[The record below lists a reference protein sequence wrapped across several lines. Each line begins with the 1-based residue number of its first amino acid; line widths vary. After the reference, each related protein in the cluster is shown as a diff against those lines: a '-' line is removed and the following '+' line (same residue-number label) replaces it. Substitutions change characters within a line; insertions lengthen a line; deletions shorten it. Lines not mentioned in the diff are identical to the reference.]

1 MIPASTAG
9 PRTAVRRAARR
20 QAWPI
25 LAGGIGLILL
35 AQVVAP
41 VAAPLFDG
49 LIVLGPYHYLNPAT
63 GQTGAPTS
71 AKVSEGLVGGASPG
85 FNAATG
91 ETPPQ
96 AQLIAAPG
104 AFALGPGSTSVTV
117 TIDPVAPAGPS
128 TLGPILGN
136 VYRFAVRDQ
145 SGLALA
151 TTPGIEVTL
160 VLRAPD
166 ATSEASF
173 ATYLNGRWSSVA
185 SSPSG
190 TPAFFIAT
198 TGGSGDYAL
207 VASGSGFGFL
217 EAGALTL
224 LVTIVLAAAGFFL
237 IRRRRGAQASLA
249 ASLAATAR
257 RPRTPS
263 RSAPPPPAGQ
273 ANRRKRKRR

>member
-1 MIPASTAG
+1 MT
-9 PRTAVRRAARR
+9 RRRAWA
-20 QAWPI
+20 I
-25 LAGGIGLILL
+25 VAGGIGLILL
-35 AQVVAP
+35 AQIVAP

-49 LIVLGPYHYLNPAT
+49 LVVLGPYHYLNPAA

-71 AKVSEGLVGGASPG
+71 AKVSEGVAGGASPG
-85 FNAATG
+85 FNAATA

-104 AFALGPGSTSVTV
+104 AFVLGPGSTSVIV
-117 TIDPVAPAGPS
+117 TIDPVAPAASS
-128 TLGPILGN
+128 TVGPILGN

-145 SGLALA
+145 AGLALG
-151 TTPGIEVTL
+151 TQPGIDFTL

-173 ATYLNGRWSSVA
+173 ATYANGTWRLVN

-198 TGGSGDYAL
+198 TSVSGDYAL
-207 VASGSGFGFL
+207 VASGSGFGFVQ
-217 EAGALTL
+217 AGALTV
-224 LVTIVLAAAGFFL
+224 LVTIVLLAAGFVL
-237 IRRRRGAQASLA
+237 IRRRRRAQASLA
-249 ASLAATAR
+249 PSGA
-257 RPRTPS
+257 RPRPPS
-263 RSAPPPPAGQ
+263 GSATRPPPGQ

>member
-1 MIPASTAG
+1 MT
-9 PRTAVRRAARR
+9 RRR
-20 QAWPI
+20 AWPI
-25 LAGGIGLILL
+25 LAAGIGLILL

-49 LIVLGPYHYLNPAT
+49 LVVLGPYHYLNPAA
-63 GQTGAPTS
+63 GQTGGPTS
-71 AKVSEGLVGGASPG
+71 AKVSEGVVGRASPG

-104 AFALGPGSTSVTV
+104 AFVLGSGSTSVTV

-128 TLGPILGN
+128 TVGSILGN

-145 SGLALA
+145 AGLALA
-151 TTPGIEVTL
+151 TKPGIDFTL

-173 ATYLNGRWSSVA
+173 ASYANGAWRLVD

-198 TGGSGDYAL
+198 TGISGDYAL

-217 EAGALTL
+217 QAGALTV
-224 LVTIVLAAAGFFL
+224 LVTIVLLAAGFVL
-237 IRRRRGAQASLA
+237 IRRRRRAEARLVQSA
-249 ASLAATAR
+249 A
-257 RPRTPS
+257 RPRPPS
-263 RSAPPPPAGQ
+263 SSATRPPAGQ